1 MRIIHVITAFG
12 IGGAEKLLLN
22 VINKQVEENE
32 VHLIYFKDKNNLVS
46 DLDKRVIV
54 KQIPLSFRITKK
66 LETYY
71 KKSNPD
77 IIHTHL
83 GHADIFGI
91 WSARNIKAKVFCT
104 MHNIYFK
111 KGFIDSIIFKI
122 YTFLFLKIVKNSIVI
137 SISKSVENHVIKKLK
152 VPKKRS
158 FLLLNAIPS
167 KKTVKLIKSVSK
179 VNLLFVGRLEK
190 QKSLPTLLNAIAL
203 LNTKSLKK
211 EFHLR
216 IVGDGS
222 LKKDLEKLKHELKI
236 KKLVSFEGETK
247 NVDLYYETSDIF
259 ILPSIWEGFGIVIL
273 EAFRA
278 SLAVI
283 ATNLEGPSELIKNNQ
298 NGLLFEPTNHVQLSK
313 KIEELIN
320 DEAKR
325 NALAKKGYSTF
336 TEKYH
341 IDTYTSKLNTLYENA
356 HTF

>member
-22 VINKQVEENE
+22 VINKQIEENE

-91 WSARNIKAKVFCT
+91 WSARNIKTKIFCT
-104 MHNIYFK
+104 MHSVHFK
-111 KGFIDSIIFKI
+111 KGQIDKLFFKI
-122 YTFLFLKIVKNSIVI
+122 YTFLFLMVAKKSVMI
-137 SISKSVENHVIKKLK
+137 SISESVENHVIKRLK
-152 VPKKRS
+152 IPKNRS
-158 FLLLNAIPS
+158 FLLLNAIPP
-167 KKTVKLIKSVSK
+167 KKRVKLKKNTSK

-190 QKSLPTLLNAIAL
+190 QKSLSTLLKAIAFL
-203 LNTKSLKK
+203 DTKSLKK

-222 LKKDLEKLKHELKI
+222 LKNDLKALSQKLKI

-247 NVDLYYETSDIF
+247 NVETYYETSHIF
-259 ILPSIWEGFGIVIL
+259 ILPSITEGFGIVIL

-278 SLAVI
+278 GIPVI
-283 ATNLEGPSELIKNNQ
+283 ATNIEGPSELIEDNK

-341 IDTYTSKLNTLYENA
+341 IDTYISKLNTLYENA